1 MKKLFT
7 ASLILLSLLTN
18 LAAVAFADE
27 GGDAQATVELR
38 GTIIDEQNAYI
49 SAAPITLDDGQ
60 GHHYQTT
67 ADATGRYRISV
78 PPGVYT
84 MTVEVEGFAKFVQQ
98 VDLKQRRKDPFD
110 VKLEVM
116 ISDQVDVKDS
126 TPAVSTDPD
135 RNLSAIT
142 LTEKDL
148 DALPDDPDEMLSMLK
163 QMAGAAGGNDDS
175 MVYVD
180 GFHERGQIPPKEA
193 ILRISINQNPFAAEF
208 QEPGAARIEII
219 TKPGADTYHGSFRFN
234 FNNDA
239 LNARNPQYPTKPP
252 YEMRNFAF
260 NFTGP
265 IIHNRWGFF
274 ADFDRRLEDS
284 NSLINATVLD
294 PVTLQATPFVQAV
307 LAPTRRTM
315 FSVRTDYLATKVH
328 TFGIQYR
335 YNDSET
341 MNQGVGSFNLPGRAT
356 NNSSHEDTL
365 RFSLTS
371 ILSEHLVNEARIQ
384 LSRRTFSATAISNA
398 PAINVL
404 ETFQSGGS
412 GTFFNNENQNL
423 DFTNNV
429 SYTWKAHTFKMG
441 FRAESERLTNLN
453 QSNFNGTFTFGG
465 NLASGESALDLYRR
479 VLEGDPTARPS
490 QFSISHGDPFI
501 GFSQW
506 QFGSFVQDDWKVK
519 PTLTLSFGLRNEFQT
534 HLNDKL
540 NFAPRFGLA
549 WQPDKKSTIR
559 VGAGVFFTGLDDSL
573 TADTIRL
580 DGLHQQQFTIIN
592 PDFFPNIPAV
602 LVGGQSSRLPTIRI
616 KSEGLN
622 DPYSIIGSVS
632 YERQLPWKLVGS
644 LGYKWTRGVHLLRSR
659 NINAPLLEDGRFVSP
674 FPGEGPILQY
684 ESTGLST
691 RNEMNVSLRTGF
703 SRTLSFGTF
712 YTLAYTNSNTDGAGT
727 MPSNP
732 YDLSTE
738 WGRASNDSRH
748 NLVFFGSVL
757 TKWDI
762 RFIPNIV
769 VTSSRPFNIVS
780 GIDLNHDLNFS
791 DRPAFA
797 QPGDPTVIH
806 TQWGDFNPFPLP
818 GEQIIPRNFG
828 VGPAMVQVNLNVSKT
843 FGFGPA
849 PNNYGQRNG
858 QGQNNRGARGAAGGA
873 GGSRAGGF
881 GGARGG
887 PGGGGF
893 GGPGGFFGGDNRHK
907 YNLTIGLEMQNVLNH
922 TNLVSYSGNLSSP
935 FFGIANQARNG
946 RRLLAN
952 LRFSF

>member
-7 ASLILLSLLTN
+7 ASLIVLSLLTN
-18 LAAVAFADE
+18 LAVAAFADE
-27 GGDAQATVELR
+27 GGDAQANVELR
-38 GTIIDEQNAYI
+38 GTVIDEQNAYI
-49 SAAPITLDDGQ
+49 AAAPITLDDGK
-60 GHHYQTT
+60 GHQYKST

-98 VDLKQRRKDPFD
+98 VDLTQRRKEPFD

-116 ISDQVDVKDS
+116 ISDQVEVKDS
-126 TPAVSTDPD
+126 APTLSSDPD

-148 DALPDDPDEMLSMLK
+148 DALPDDPDDMLAMLK
-163 QMAGAAGGNDDS
+163 QMAGAAGGNDDAT
-175 MVYVD
+175 VYVD

-208 QEPGAARIEII
+208 QEPGSARIEII

-234 FNNDA
+234 FNDES
-239 LNARNPQYPTKPP
+239 LNARNPYSPDKPP
-252 YEMRNFAF
+252 YQMRNFAF

-274 ADFDRRLEDS
+274 ADFDRRFED
-284 NSLINATVLD
+284 NNALVNATVLD
-294 PVTLQATPFVQAV
+294 PVTLQPTPFVQSV
-307 LAPTRRTM
+307 LAPQRRTM
-315 FSVRTDYLATKVH
+315 FSVRTDYMATKVH

-335 YNDSET
+335 YNDSEAT
-341 MNQGVGSFNLPGRAT
+341 DQGVGSFNLPERAFNT
-356 NNSSHEDTL
+356 ISHEDTL

-371 ILSEHLVNEARIQ
+371 ILSEHMVNEARVQ
-384 LSRRTFSATAISNA
+384 LSRRTFSAAALNNA

-412 GTFFNNENQNL
+412 STFYNNENQNL

-429 SYTWKAHTFKMG
+429 SYTWKTHTFKMG

-465 NLASGESALDLYRR
+465 NLASGETALDLYRR
-479 VLEGDPTARPS
+479 VLAGDPTAAPS
-490 QFSISHGDPFI
+490 QFTISRGDPFI

-506 QFGSFVQDDWKVK
+506 QFGSFIQDDWKVR
-519 PTLTLSFGLRNEFQT
+519 PTLTLSFGLRHEFQT

-549 WQPDKKSTIR
+549 WQPDKKSTVR
-559 VGAGVFFTGLDDSL
+559 VGAGVFFTGFDDSL

-592 PDFFPNIPAV
+592 PNFFPVIPAV
-602 LVGGQSSRLPTIRI
+602 LVSGQSSRLPTIRI

-622 DPYSIIGSVS
+622 DPYSIIGAVS
-632 YERQLPWKLVGS
+632 YERQLPLKLVGS
-644 LGYKWTRGVHLLRSR
+644 FGYKWTRGVHLLRSR
-659 NINAPLLEDGRFVSP
+659 NINAPFAENGQIVSP

-691 RNEMNVSLRTGF
+691 RNEMNVNVRTGF
-703 SRTLSFGTF
+703 SRTLTFGVG
-712 YTLAYTNSNTDGAGT
+712 YTLSYTNSNTDGAGT

-738 WGRASNDSRH
+738 WGRAAGDSHH
-748 NLVFFGSVL
+748 NIFFFGSLL
-757 TKWDI
+757 TKWDL
-762 RFIPNIV
+762 RWTPFINYR
-769 VTSSRPFNIVS
+769 SSRPFNIVS
-780 GIDLNHDLNFS
+780 GIDVNHDLSFS
-791 DRPAFA
+791 DRPSFA

-806 TQWGDFNPFPLP
+806 TRWGDFNPFPLP

-828 VGPAMVQVNLNVSKT
+828 EGPSMLLANLNVSKT

-849 PNNYGQRNG
+849 PNNYGQRNNG
-858 QGQNNRGARGAAGGA
+858 QGQNNRGARGGGGA
-873 GGSRAGGF
+873 PRGGGF

-887 PGGGGF
+887 AG
-893 GGPGGFFGGDNRHK
+893 
-907 YNLTIGLEMQNVLNH
+907 
-922 TNLVSYSGNLSSP
+922 
-935 FFGIANQARNG
+935 
-946 RRLLAN
+946 
-952 LRFSF
+952 